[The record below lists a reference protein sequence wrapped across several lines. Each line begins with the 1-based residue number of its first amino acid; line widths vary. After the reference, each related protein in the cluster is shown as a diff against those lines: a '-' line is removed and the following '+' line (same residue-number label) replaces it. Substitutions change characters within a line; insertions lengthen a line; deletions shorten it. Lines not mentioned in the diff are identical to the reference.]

1 MKNNNKLNK
10 IYISLAM
17 LMIFGISFI
26 SAFAVSAPYMPDKQL
41 ILPQN
46 SGATDLQFI
55 LQNGG
60 GATDNI
66 TVKVNILNGSDIAT
80 LTDASDIYTV
90 VPGAQIPVNIR
101 INIPSNA
108 TVGNSYNVRLEFV
121 TASAGESGQFGFGT
135 GQEQAFTV
143 MVGEKVAPEKQ
154 SSKSLL
160 YIILGILI
168 VLVVIVLILIKR
180 KK

>member
-1 MKNNNKLNK
+1 
-10 IYISLAM
+10 M
-17 LMIFGISFI
+17 LIIFGISFI

-108 TVGNSYNVRLEFV
+108 TVGSTYNVRLEFI
-121 TASAGESGQFGFGT
+121 TASSGTSGQFGFGT

-143 MVGEKVAPEKQ
+143 LVGEKIIPEKQ
-154 SSKSLL
+154 SSGSLL
-160 YIILGILI
+160 YIILGIL
-168 VLVVIVLILIKR
+168 VLLVIIAIVLIRRKNNIPAKKR
-180 KK
+180 